1 MRCAME
7 NKNIKILIIDDNQDN
22 IIILQALIEEA
33 FSETSIFQ
41 ALNGRQGLEMARK
54 EDPDV
59 IFLDIVMPGMNG
71 FEVCRKLKNDND
83 LGEIPVVFI
92 TAFKGDQESRIRALE
107 CGAEAFIAKPIDRYE
122 LTAQIQTMV
131 KIRTASKYRRDENKR
146 LAELV
151 LKKTQELTIENNA
164 RQESE
169 EKFKYIFDNSLI
181 GKSLT
186 LPSGELHVNKAMCAM
201 LGYSENELKNK
212 KWQEI
217 THPDDI
223 ERIEKQT
230 SEIISG
236 KIDSMRLTKRY
247 IKKDSA
253 ILWADLQTSMR
264 RDADGKPLYFM
275 TSIID
280 ITDRMNMQRSLQQ
293 SEEKYRLLITQMTQG
308 LAVHEVILDEEEN
321 VIDYRFIDVNHGFEE
336 LTGLKREDI
345 LGKTVL
351 EVLPGTEQS
360 WIKKYGHVAM
370 TGEPLIFENYA
381 SELNKYYE
389 VIAYAPKPQQF
400 ATIFTDITK
409 RKQTEQRLKQQN
421 EELIASQRIAHIGT
435 WRLNIAT
442 DQVVWT
448 EELYKMYGFDPAQPP
463 PPFSEHKKL
472 FKPESWDQLSA
483 ALEAIRTFGIPYELE
498 LETIKTD
505 GSNGW
510 MWVRGEAIK
519 DTSGNIIALWGAT
532 QDISERKQAE
542 VLLKESEEK
551 YRLLYSAMNQGL
563 ALHEIIVDADGQPVD
578 YVFLDINDSYTQLL
592 GVTRE
597 MCIGKRITEVMPKV
611 EKYWIDIFGKVALT
625 GEPSYYENYLETT
638 GRYYSTYTY
647 SPKKAQ
653 FAVLVSD
660 ITEQKKYQERLMY
673 MSYHDQLTG
682 LYNRRFFDE
691 ELNRRDT
698 TGNLPLTIIMGDIN
712 GLKIINDSFG
722 HEVGDDYLK
731 KTAEIIKKAGR
742 ADDIIA
748 RHGGD
753 EFAVI
758 LPNTDTAVALKIIDQ
773 IKAMIAAT
781 TVNTIELSVSFGL
794 ATKASDQQSVL
805 ETVINA
811 ENAMYT
817 QKIYEHTSMRSKTI
831 DFIMNALFEKSDR
844 ESKHSK
850 RVSAICEAIAAQMGF
865 TKEAVNR
872 IRIAGLVH
880 DIGKI
885 GINEVI
891 LNKANSLDH
900 NEWAAIKKH
909 PEAGWRILSTTNE
922 FSEVAEFVLRHHE
935 RWDGSGYPQ
944 GLKGP
949 EIPIEARIIAVA
961 DAYDAMTSER
971 SYKKAFSKEE
981 ANNELKR
988 CSGTHFDSE
997 IVDVFVNQVIARS

>member
-1 MRCAME
+1 MRCSME

-33 FSETSIFQ
+33 FSETSIFP
-41 ALNGRQGLEMARK
+41 ALNGLQGLEMARK
-54 EDPDV
+54 EDLDV
-59 IFLDIVMPGMNG
+59 IFLDIVMPGMDG
-71 FEVCRKLKNDND
+71 FEVCQKLKKDKD
-83 LGEIPVVFI
+83 LEEIPVVFV
-92 TAFKGDQESRIRALE
+92 TALKGDKESRIRALE
-107 CGAEAFIAKPIDRYE
+107 CGAEAFLAKPIDRYE
-122 LTAQIQTMV
+122 LIAQIQAMV

-151 LKKTQELTIENNA
+151 LKKTHELTIENKA

-186 LPSGELHVNKAMCAM
+186 LPSGELQVNKAMCAM

-223 ERIEKQT
+223 EIIEKQT
-230 SEIISG
+230 AEIISG
-236 KIDSMRLTKRY
+236 KIDSMQLTKRY
-247 IKKDSA
+247 IKKDGA

-264 RDADGKPLYFM
+264 RDPDGKPLYFI

-280 ITDRMNMQRSLQQ
+280 ITNRMMAQKSLQQ

-336 LTGLKREDI
+336 LTGLKRENI
-345 LGKTVL
+345 IGKTVL
-351 EVLPGTEQS
+351 EVLPGIEQS
-360 WIKKYGHVAM
+360 WIKKYGQVAM
-370 TGEPLIFENYA
+370 TGEPLVFENYA

-389 VIAYAPKPQQF
+389 VTAYSPKPQQF
-400 ATIFTDITK
+400 ATILTDIT
-409 RKQTEQRLKQQN
+409 
-421 EELIASQRIAHIGT
+421 
-435 WRLNIAT
+435 
-442 DQVVWT
+442 
-448 EELYKMYGFDPAQPP
+448 
-463 PPFSEHKKL
+463 
-472 FKPESWDQLSA
+472 
-483 ALEAIRTFGIPYELE
+483 
-498 LETIKTD
+498 
-505 GSNGW
+505 
-510 MWVRGEAIK
+510 
-519 DTSGNIIALWGAT
+519 
-532 QDISERKQAE
+532 ERKQAE
-542 VLLKESEEK
+542 VLLKETVEK
-551 YRLLYSAMNQGL
+551 YRLLYTSMNQGL

-597 MCIGKRITEVMPKV
+597 MCIGKRITAVMPKV

-647 SPKKAQ
+647 SPKKGQ

-660 ITEQKKYQERLMY
+660 ITEQKKHQEKLMY

-682 LYNRRFFDE
+682 LYNRHFFDE

-698 TGNLPLTIIMGDIN
+698 TANLPLTIIMGDIN

-722 HEVGDDYLK
+722 HQVGDDYLK
-731 KTAEIIKKAGR
+731 QTAEIIQKACRGE
-742 ADDIIA
+742 DIIA

-758 LPNTDTAVALKIIDQ
+758 LPNTDTAEALKIIDQ
-773 IKAMIAAT
+773 IKALIAQT
-781 TVNTIELSVSFGL
+781 KIKTIELSVSFGL

-811 ENAMYT
+811 ENSMYT

-850 RVSAICEAIAAQMGF
+850 RVSAICEAIAAKMGF
-865 TKEAVNR
+865 TNEAVNR

-885 GINEVI
+885 GINEAI
-891 LNKANSLDH
+891 LNKAGSLDQ

-944 GLKGP
+944 GLKGA

-988 CSGTHFDSE
+988 CSGNHFDPE

>member
-1 MRCAME
+1 MRCSME

-41 ALNGRQGLEMARK
+41 ALNGLQGLEIARK

-59 IFLDIVMPGMNG
+59 IFLDIVMPGMDG
-71 FEVCRKLKNDND
+71 FEVCQNLKKDKD
-83 LGEIPVVFI
+83 LEEIPVVFV
-92 TAFKGDQESRIRALE
+92 TALKGDKESRIRALE
-107 CGAEAFIAKPIDRYE
+107 CGAEAFLAKPIDRYE

-151 LKKTQELTIENNA
+151 LKKTQELTIENKA

-169 EKFKYIFDNSLI
+169 EKFKYVFDNSLI

-186 LPSGELHVNKAMCAM
+186 LPSGELQVNKAMCEM

-223 ERIEKQT
+223 EIIEKQT
-230 SEIISG
+230 AEIISG
-236 KIDSMRLTKRY
+236 KIDSMHITKRY
-247 IKKDSA
+247 IKKDGA
-253 ILWADLQTSMR
+253 ILWADLQTSIR
-264 RDADGKPLYFM
+264 RDPDGKPLYFI

-280 ITDRMNMQRSLQQ
+280 ITDRMNMQISLQQ

-336 LTGLKREDI
+336 LTGLKRENI
-345 LGKTVL
+345 IGKTVL

-360 WIKKYGHVAM
+360 WIKKYGQVAM
-370 TGEPLIFENYA
+370 TGEPLVFENYA
-381 SELNKYYE
+381 RELNKYYE
-389 VIAYAPKPQQF
+389 VIAYSPKPQQF
-400 ATIFTDITK
+400 ATVFTDITK
-409 RKQTEQRLKQQN
+409 RKQTD
-421 EELIASQRIAHIGT
+421 S
-435 WRLNIAT
+435 
-442 DQVVWT
+442 
-448 EELYKMYGFDPAQPP
+448 
-463 PPFSEHKKL
+463 
-472 FKPESWDQLSA
+472 
-483 ALEAIRTFGIPYELE
+483 
-498 LETIKTD
+498 
-505 GSNGW
+505 
-510 MWVRGEAIK
+510 
-519 DTSGNIIALWGAT
+519 
-532 QDISERKQAE
+532 
-542 VLLKESEEK
+542 LLKESEEK
-551 YRLLYSAMNQGL
+551 YRLLYTAMNQGL
-563 ALHEIIVDADGQPVD
+563 ALHEIIVDTDGHPVD

-597 MCIGKRITEVMPKV
+597 MCIGKRITAVMPKV

-647 SPKKAQ
+647 SPKKGQ

-722 HEVGDDYLK
+722 HQVGDDYLK
-731 KTAEIIKKAGR
+731 KTAETIKKACR

-748 RHGGD
+748 RLGGD

-758 LPNTDTAVALKIIDQ
+758 LPQMDTAEALKIIDQ
-773 IKAMIAAT
+773 IKAMIAQT
-781 TVNTIELSVSFGL
+781 KINTIELSVSFGL
-794 ATKASDQQSVL
+794 AMKANDQQSVL

-811 ENAMYT
+811 ENSMYT

-850 RVSAICEAIAAQMGF
+850 RVSAICEAIAAKMGF

-885 GINEVI
+885 GISEAI
-891 LNKANSLDH
+891 LNKASNLDH

-981 ANNELKR
+981 ANNELMS
-988 CSGTHFDSE
+988 CSGNHFDPE